1 MFHSS
6 CIISNYKCYISNCQ
20 RLFDLL
26 NSYRKHLKTHDK
38 NQFIEVQH
46 FDDSTIV
53 HSQNNHQIPQGF
65 NTDNQTNITNET
77 TEISIE
83 NYKNSVLNDAIQ
95 LISKWYNKSIIPRKH
110 VQHLIEDIIFL
121 KLI

>member
-1 MFHSS
+1 
-6 CIISNYKCYISNCQ
+6 
-20 RLFDLL
+20 
-26 NSYRKHLKTHDK
+26 LKTHDK